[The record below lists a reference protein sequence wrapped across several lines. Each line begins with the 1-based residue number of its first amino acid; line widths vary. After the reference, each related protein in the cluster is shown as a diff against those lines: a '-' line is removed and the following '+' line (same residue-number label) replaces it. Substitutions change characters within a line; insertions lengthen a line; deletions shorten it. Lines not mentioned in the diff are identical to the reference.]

1 MLYYINILSPPKF
14 LLRRSYVF
22 SILKL
27 DVSKW
32 RNRAFIRKLALRE
45 GIWSTIPY
53 GMRQLFNLTLH
64 PSIKKWWGR
73 IRWPT
78 ALDILKRI
86 VKMLAL
92 AWNLLKSRYFRRCY
106 AVTHALIERS
116 LAVFDA
122 VRDRVNPTFRKA
134 YLTHLG
140 EALLNPETILYTG
153 TMAMNDPAWSRIKEQ
168 LNLELE

>member
-1 MLYYINILSPPKF
+1 ML
-14 LLRRSYVF
+14 RF

-32 RNRAFIRKLALRE
+32 HDRALIRKLALRE
-45 GIWSTIPY
+45 GVWATIPY

-78 ALDILKRI
+78 ALNILRRI
-86 VKMLAL
+86 VKMLVL

-106 AVTHALIERS
+106 VITQTLIERS
-116 LAVFDA
+116 LARFENVKDK
-122 VRDRVNPTFRKA
+122 VNPAFRKA
-134 YLTHLG
+134 YLAHLG
-140 EALLNPETILYTG
+140 EALLNPETILYIG
-153 TMAMNDPAWSRIKEQ
+153 TMAMNDLPGQGVNIS
-168 LNLELE
+168 LNVAL

>member
-1 MLYYINILSPPKF
+1 MLCYINILSPPKF

-32 RNRAFIRKLALRE
+32 HDRALIRKLALRE
-45 GIWSTIPY
+45 GVWSTIPY
-53 GMRQLFNLTLH
+53 EVRQLFNLTLH

-78 ALDILKRI
+78 ALNILRRI
-86 VKMLAL
+86 VKMLVL
-92 AWNLLKSRYFRRCY
+92 AYSLLKSQYFRRCY
-106 AVTHALIERS
+106 VIAQALVERS
-116 LAVFDA
+116 LAGFESVKDK
-122 VRDRVNPTFRKA
+122 VNPAFRKA
-134 YLTHLG
+134 YLTHLK

-153 TMAMNDPAWSRIKEQ
+153 TMVMNDPAWLRIKEQ
-168 LNLELE
+168 LNLEPE